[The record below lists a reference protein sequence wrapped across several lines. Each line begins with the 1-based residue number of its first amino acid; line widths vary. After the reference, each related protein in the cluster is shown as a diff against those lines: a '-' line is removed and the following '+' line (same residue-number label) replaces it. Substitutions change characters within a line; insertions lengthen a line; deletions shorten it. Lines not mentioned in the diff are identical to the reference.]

1 LNLEFEGKLIF
12 NCEIGSSWTFDEET
26 EQYYLHLF
34 CKEQPDLNWENPDV
48 VQEVHDIMRFW
59 LDKGTDG
66 FRMDVINLVS
76 KTPGLPDAP
85 VTLAGQKYQPA
96 DVHYAFGPRLH
107 EHLRELRKVLDEYD
121 AFAVGEM
128 PWVKEQNHVL
138 ETVSS
143 SRKELNMIFQF
154 DMSVSLFNCPFL
166 AWLNTEKLMRY

>member
-1 LNLEFEGKLIF
+1 
-12 NCEIGSSWTFDEET
+12 
-26 EQYYLHLF
+26 
-34 CKEQPDLNWENPDV
+34 
-48 VQEVHDIMRFW
+48 MRFW

-85 VTLAGQKYQPA
+85 ITFADQKYQPA

-107 EHLRELRKVLDEYD
+107 EHLRELRKILDEYD
-121 AFAVGEM
+121 AYAVGEM

-138 ETVSS
+138 ETVSA

-154 DMSVSLFNCPFL
+154 DMLVFVRRSL
-166 AWLNTEKLMRY
+166 ES